1 MLKALIMGAQIM
13 IQQLTPNLPTDAIE
27 PTAAFFSKIGFEVTV
42 RVPEEGPM
50 GFAIL
55 ANGNQQVMYQT
66 RQSLA
71 EDDKIFAD
79 AGSPVFLYVTV
90 SDLDGVVAKLAGYEI
105 VMAERTTFYGA
116 REVSFR
122 EPSGHIVTF
131 AEFPERAE

>member
-1 MLKALIMGAQIM
+1 M

-27 PTAAFFSKIGFEVTV
+27 PSAEFFAKVGFSVAV
-42 RVPEEGPM
+42 RVPDEGMM

-55 ANGNQQVMYQT
+55 ANGDQQVMYQT

-71 EDDKIFAD
+71 EDDALFAN

-90 SDLDGVVAKLAGYEI
+90 SDLDSIAAKLEGYE
-105 VMAERTTFYGA
+105 VAMEERTTFYGA
-116 REVSFR
+116 REISYK

-131 AEFPERAE
+131 AQFPEQSE